1 MLKEIICDKFKQKRV
16 EFHRGLNVVL
26 GDDQGSNSIGKSTFL
41 MIIDFVYGG
50 KDYITKSEDIQ
61 ENVGIHTIKFCF
73 VFDEKYYYFS
83 RDTVNTETVNI
94 CDSNYNIQDNI
105 SVDDYTRKLRRLYCF
120 NNKDVSFRNA
130 VGRYARVYGKDNLN
144 EKRPLDLVRNERAE
158 QTINSLLQLFGLY
171 GQIKE
176 LDELVKSK
184 KDELKALTE
193 AQKYNFV
200 SKIGATERRSN
211 DKKLEELEKE
221 KKKLTKELSEGL
233 LDLDSEKTELILEL
247 KREFSTY
254 NKETKRL
261 KAKRNS
267 LSDNL
272 AGVKTITKKDIEQI
286 QKFFPEVD
294 LVQIQKIENFHKE
307 INRVLNQ
314 EIKDELLNIEK
325 TMNVLEMEKDKISI
339 KISEITNT
347 ENFSKVILF
356 KYAEI
361 QKEIEMRL
369 NQNEFYD
376 KKKLLEKEKND
387 AEERKEKIKKQKTNE
402 VQEKINNKLETL
414 NNKIYDDAK
423 IPPTLEIDKNQY
435 VFKTVDDTGT
445 GASYRGMVLYDIS
458 ILELTCL
465 PILIHDS
472 VLLKQIEDIAIEKI
486 LEIYSNSEKQVFI
499 ALDKSSSYSRR
510 SQEILNDKRVL
521 ELGTDGNELFGKSW
535 SKKLSTMKE

>member
-1 MLKEIICDKFKQKRV
+1 M
-16 EFHRGLNVVL
+16 
-26 GDDQGSNSIGKSTFL
+26 
-41 MIIDFVYGG
+41 
-50 KDYITKSEDIQ
+50 
-61 ENVGIHTIKFCF
+61 
-73 VFDEKYYYFS
+73 
-83 RDTVNTETVNI
+83 
-94 CDSNYNIQDNI
+94 
-105 SVDDYTRKLRRLYCF
+105 
-120 NNKDVSFRNA
+120 
-130 VGRYARVYGKDNLN
+130 
-144 EKRPLDLVRNERAE
+144 
-158 QTINSLLQLFGLY
+158 
-171 GQIKE
+171 
-176 LDELVKSK
+176 
-184 KDELKALTE
+184 
-193 AQKYNFV
+193 
-200 SKIGATERRSN
+200 
-211 DKKLEELEKE
+211 
-221 KKKLTKELSEGL
+221 
-233 LDLDSEKTELILEL
+233 
-247 KREFSTY
+247 
-254 NKETKRL
+254 
-261 KAKRNS
+261 
-267 LSDNL
+267 
-272 AGVKTITKKDIEQI
+272 
-286 QKFFPEVD
+286 
-294 LVQIQKIENFHKE
+294 VQIQKIENFHKE

-376 KKKLLEKEKND
+376 KKKQLEKEKND

-402 VQEKINNKLETL
+402 VQDKINNKLEIL

-472 VLLKQIEDIAIEKI
+472 VLLKQIEDVAIEKI

-510 SQEILNDKRVL
+510 SQEILNNKSVL

-535 SKKLSTMKE
+535 SKKSSTMK

>member
-1 MLKEIICDKFKQKRV
+1 M
-16 EFHRGLNVVL
+16 
-26 GDDQGSNSIGKSTFL
+26 
-41 MIIDFVYGG
+41 
-50 KDYITKSEDIQ
+50 
-61 ENVGIHTIKFCF
+61 
-73 VFDEKYYYFS
+73 
-83 RDTVNTETVNI
+83 
-94 CDSNYNIQDNI
+94 
-105 SVDDYTRKLRRLYCF
+105 
-120 NNKDVSFRNA
+120 
-130 VGRYARVYGKDNLN
+130 
-144 EKRPLDLVRNERAE
+144 
-158 QTINSLLQLFGLY
+158 
-171 GQIKE
+171 
-176 LDELVKSK
+176 VKSK

-286 QKFFPEVD
+286 QKLFPEVD

-435 VFKTVDDTGT
+435 VFKTGT

>member
-1 MLKEIICDKFKQKRV
+1 M
-16 EFHRGLNVVL
+16 
-26 GDDQGSNSIGKSTFL
+26 
-41 MIIDFVYGG
+41 
-50 KDYITKSEDIQ
+50 
-61 ENVGIHTIKFCF
+61 
-73 VFDEKYYYFS
+73 
-83 RDTVNTETVNI
+83 
-94 CDSNYNIQDNI
+94 
-105 SVDDYTRKLRRLYCF
+105 
-120 NNKDVSFRNA
+120 
-130 VGRYARVYGKDNLN
+130 
-144 EKRPLDLVRNERAE
+144 
-158 QTINSLLQLFGLY
+158 
-171 GQIKE
+171 
-176 LDELVKSK
+176 
-184 KDELKALTE
+184 
-193 AQKYNFV
+193 
-200 SKIGATERRSN
+200 
-211 DKKLEELEKE
+211 
-221 KKKLTKELSEGL
+221 
-233 LDLDSEKTELILEL
+233 
-247 KREFSTY
+247 
-254 NKETKRL
+254 
-261 KAKRNS
+261 
-267 LSDNL
+267 
-272 AGVKTITKKDIEQI
+272 
-286 QKFFPEVD
+286 
-294 LVQIQKIENFHKE
+294 VQIQKIENFHKE

-472 VLLKQIEDIAIEKI
+472 VLLKQIEDIA
-486 LEIYSNSEKQVFI
+486 L
-499 ALDKSSSYSRR
+499 
-510 SQEILNDKRVL
+510 
-521 ELGTDGNELFGKSW
+521 
-535 SKKLSTMKE
+535 KKFLKYIVIQKNKYLLH

>member
-144 EKRPLDLVRNERAE
+144 EKRPLDLVLNERAE
-158 QTINSLLQLFGLY
+158 QPINSLLQLFGLY

-325 TMNVLEMEKDKISI
+325 TMNVLEMEKDKI
-339 KISEITNT
+339 
-347 ENFSKVILF
+347 
-356 KYAEI
+356 
-361 QKEIEMRL
+361 
-369 NQNEFYD
+369 
-376 KKKLLEKEKND
+376 
-387 AEERKEKIKKQKTNE
+387 KKQKTNE

>member
-1 MLKEIICDKFKQKRV
+1 M
-16 EFHRGLNVVL
+16 
-26 GDDQGSNSIGKSTFL
+26 
-41 MIIDFVYGG
+41 
-50 KDYITKSEDIQ
+50 
-61 ENVGIHTIKFCF
+61 
-73 VFDEKYYYFS
+73 
-83 RDTVNTETVNI
+83 
-94 CDSNYNIQDNI
+94 
-105 SVDDYTRKLRRLYCF
+105 
-120 NNKDVSFRNA
+120 
-130 VGRYARVYGKDNLN
+130 
-144 EKRPLDLVRNERAE
+144 
-158 QTINSLLQLFGLY
+158 
-171 GQIKE
+171 
-176 LDELVKSK
+176 VKSK

-472 VLLKQIEDIAIEKI
+472 VLLKQIGV
-486 LEIYSNSEKQVFI
+486 NC
-499 ALDKSSSYSRR
+499 
-510 SQEILNDKRVL
+510 N
-521 ELGTDGNELFGKSW
+521 
-535 SKKLSTMKE
+535 

>member
-158 QTINSLLQLFGLY
+158 QPINSLLQLFGLY

-221 KKKLTKELSEGL
+221 N
-233 LDLDSEKTELILEL
+233 
-247 KREFSTY
+247 STY